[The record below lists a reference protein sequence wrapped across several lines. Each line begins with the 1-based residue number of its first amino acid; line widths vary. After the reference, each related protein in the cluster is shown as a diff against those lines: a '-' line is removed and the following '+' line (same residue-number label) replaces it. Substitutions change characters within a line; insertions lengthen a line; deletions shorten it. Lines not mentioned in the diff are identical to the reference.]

1 MFIEHLLMFDGV
13 SAEKVIDIPL
23 DARFARRFGNPYAVT
38 HRADIHGSLLDGCK
52 ALPEL
57 IELRTSARV
66 TGFEQDGSKAVKTE
80 KGDIEGAALVAA
92 DGGRSVIRER
102 IVGDPLPPVTGHMCY
117 RAVLNIGEVPKELR
131 LPAATLWA
139 GHNAHIVHYSLR
151 GWKLFNLVATVIGKH
166 TSGGHN
172 ELATPQEALPFF
184 AHYCDQVMKLMRT
197 PKEFRRWMLL
207 YRQPVD
213 NWTQG
218 RVALGDAAHFMLQYM
233 AQGAAMAME
242 DAVAL
247 GVAAEEAGGDFPA
260 GVPRV
265 SGHAHRARF
274 AGAAL
279 RQHARRH
286 DLPRA
291 RWPRAPGAQRH
302 LPRPPAERYYDALE
316 WVFSAPEY
324 VRNFNAKQVRADL
337 RARTNPAKLH
347 RAHQLARQDLER
359 AQRSRLAGRH
369 RAKERRA
376 AGEHRLRAER
386 ARFQDVH
393 AAAHA
398 AVEQHGHAVSYRARD
413 RRQRIQGRGGAIELP
428 AAVVGHDDTVAADGR
443 CALGVVRALHAFEEQ
458 LPGHWLR
465 SA

>member
-1 MFIEHLLMFDGV
+1 MKAKNEKPVIVAGGGIGGLAAALALARKGFRSIVLEQASLFGEIGAGIQIAPNAWHALDALGVGGLVKKEAVFIEHLLMFDGV

-66 TGFEQDGSKAVKTE
+66 TGFEQDGSKVRVRTE

-139 GHNAHIVHYSLR
+139 GHNTHIVHYPLR

-218 RVALGDAAHFMLQYM
+218 RVALLGDAAHFMLQYM

-247 GVAAEEAGGDFPA
+247 GVAAEEAGGDFPQA
-260 GVPRV
+260 FRAYQDMRIVRASRVQLSANTLVGMIFHVPDGLERLV
-265 SGHAHRARF
+265 RNDIYRGRS
-274 AGAAL
+274 
-279 RQHARRH
+279 
-286 DLPRA
+286 
-291 RWPRAPGAQRH
+291 
-302 LPRPPAERYYDALE
+302 AERYYDALE

-324 VRNFNAKQVRADL
+324 VRNFNAKRGAVRSPRSNEPRKAASRAPARSTGS
-337 RARTNPAKLH
+337 RARAALPA
-347 RAHQLARQDLER
+347 
-359 AQRSRLAGRH
+359 
-369 RAKERRA
+369 RRPP
-376 AGEHRLRAER
+376 
-386 ARFQDVH
+386 
-393 AAAHA
+393 
-398 AVEQHGHAVSYRARD
+398 S
-413 RRQRIQGRGGAIELP
+413 RQRASRGR
-428 AAVVGHDDTVAADGR
+428 
-443 CALGVVRALHAFEEQ
+443 
-458 LPGHWLR
+458 
-465 SA
+465 

>member
-1 MFIEHLLMFDGV
+1 MKAKNEKPVIVAGGGIGGLAAALALARKGFRSIVLEQASLFGEIGAGIQIAPNAWHALDALGVGGLVKKEAVFIEHLLMFDGV

-66 TGFEQDGSKAVKTE
+66 TGFEQDASKVRVRTE

-139 GHNAHIVHYSLR
+139 GHNTHIVHYPLR

-218 RVALGDAAHFMLQYM
+218 RVALLGDAAHFMLQYM

-247 GVAAEEAGGDFPA
+247 GVAAEEAGGDFPQA
-260 GVPRV
+260 FRAYQDMRIVRASRVQLSANTLVGMIFHVPDGLERLV
-265 SGHAHRARF
+265 RNDIYRGRS
-274 AGAAL
+274 
-279 RQHARRH
+279 
-286 DLPRA
+286 
-291 RWPRAPGAQRH
+291 
-302 LPRPPAERYYDALE
+302 AERYYDALE

-324 VRNFNAKQVRADL
+324 VRNFNAKRGAVRSPRSNEPRKAASSAPARSTGS
-337 RARTNPAKLH
+337 RARAALPA
-347 RAHQLARQDLER
+347 
-359 AQRSRLAGRH
+359 
-369 RAKERRA
+369 RRPP
-376 AGEHRLRAER
+376 
-386 ARFQDVH
+386 
-393 AAAHA
+393 
-398 AVEQHGHAVSYRARD
+398 S
-413 RRQRIQGRGGAIELP
+413 RQRASRGR
-428 AAVVGHDDTVAADGR
+428 
-443 CALGVVRALHAFEEQ
+443 
-458 LPGHWLR
+458 
-465 SA
+465 

>member
-1 MFIEHLLMFDGV
+1 MKAKNEKPVIVAGGGIGGLAAALALARKGFRSIVLEQASLFGEIGAGIQIAPNAWHALDALGVGGLVKKEAVFIERLLMFDGV

-66 TGFEQDGSKAVKTE
+66 TGFEQDGSKVRVKTE

-139 GHNAHIVHYSLR
+139 GHNTHIVHYPLR

-166 TSGGHN
+166 TGGGHN

-218 RVALGDAAHFMLQYM
+218 RVALLGDAAHFMLQYM

-247 GVAAEEAGGDFPA
+247 GVAAEEAGGDFPQA
-260 GVPRV
+260 FRAYQDMRIVRASRVQLSANTLVGMIFHVPDGLERLV
-265 SGHAHRARF
+265 RNDIYRGRS
-274 AGAAL
+274 
-279 RQHARRH
+279 
-286 DLPRA
+286 
-291 RWPRAPGAQRH
+291 
-302 LPRPPAERYYDALE
+302 AERYYDALE
-316 WVFSAPEY
+316 WVFSAPDY
-324 VRNFNAKQVRADL
+324 VRNFNAKRGAVRSPRSNEPRKAASRASARSTGS
-337 RARTNPAKLH
+337 RARAALPA
-347 RAHQLARQDLER
+347 
-359 AQRSRLAGRH
+359 
-369 RAKERRA
+369 RRPP
-376 AGEHRLRAER
+376 
-386 ARFQDVH
+386 
-393 AAAHA
+393 
-398 AVEQHGHAVSYRARD
+398 S
-413 RRQRIQGRGGAIELP
+413 RQRASRGR
-428 AAVVGHDDTVAADGR
+428 
-443 CALGVVRALHAFEEQ
+443 
-458 LPGHWLR
+458 
-465 SA
+465 

>member
-1 MFIEHLLMFDGV
+1 MK
-13 SAEKVIDIPL
+13 AKNEKPVIVAGGGIGGLAAALALARKGFRSIVLEQASLFGEIGAGIQIAPNAWHAL

-66 TGFEQDGSKAVKTE
+66 TGFEQDGSKVRVKTE

-117 RAVLNIGEVPKELR
+117 RAVLNIGEVPREFR

-139 GHNAHIVHYSLR
+139 GHNTHIVHYPLR

-218 RVALGDAAHFMLQYM
+218 RVALLGDAAHFMLQYM

-247 GVAAEEAGGDFPA
+247 GVAVEEAGGDFPQA
-260 GVPRV
+260 FRAYQDMRIVRASRVQLSANTLVGMIFHVPDGLERLV
-265 SGHAHRARF
+265 RNDIYRGRS
-274 AGAAL
+274 
-279 RQHARRH
+279 
-286 DLPRA
+286 
-291 RWPRAPGAQRH
+291 
-302 LPRPPAERYYDALE
+302 AERYYDALE
-316 WVFSAPEY
+316 WIFSAPDY
-324 VRNFNAKQVRADL
+324 VRDFNKTAGAGQSRRPSEPRKAASRAPARSTGS
-337 RARTNPAKLH
+337 RARAALPA
-347 RAHQLARQDLER
+347 
-359 AQRSRLAGRH
+359 
-369 RAKERRA
+369 RRPP
-376 AGEHRLRAER
+376 
-386 ARFQDVH
+386 
-393 AAAHA
+393 
-398 AVEQHGHAVSYRARD
+398 S
-413 RRQRIQGRGGAIELP
+413 RQRASRGR
-428 AAVVGHDDTVAADGR
+428 
-443 CALGVVRALHAFEEQ
+443 
-458 LPGHWLR
+458 
-465 SA
+465 

>member
-1 MFIEHLLMFDGV
+1 MKAKNEKPVIVAGGGIGGLAAALALARKGFRSIVLEQASLFGEIGAGIQIAPNAWHALDALGVGGLVKKEAVFIEHLLMFDGV

-66 TGFEQDGSKAVKTE
+66 TGFEQDGSKVRVKTE
-80 KGDIEGAALVAA
+80 NGDIEGAALVAA

-139 GHNAHIVHYSLR
+139 GHNTHIVHYPLR

-218 RVALGDAAHFMLQYM
+218 RVALLGDAAHFMLQYM

-247 GVAAEEAGGDFPA
+247 GVAAEEAGGDFPQA
-260 GVPRV
+260 FRAYQDMRIVRASRVQLSANTLVGMIFHVPDGLERLV
-265 SGHAHRARF
+265 RNDIYRGRS
-274 AGAAL
+274 
-279 RQHARRH
+279 
-286 DLPRA
+286 
-291 RWPRAPGAQRH
+291 
-302 LPRPPAERYYDALE
+302 AERYYDALE

-324 VRNFNAKQVRADL
+324 VRNFNAKRGAVRSPRSNEPRKAAS
-337 RARTNPAKLH
+337 RARARSTGS
-347 RAHQLARQDLER
+347 RA
-359 AQRSRLAGRH
+359 
-369 RAKERRA
+369 RA
-376 AGEHRLRAER
+376 ALP
-386 ARFQDVH
+386 ARRPP
-393 AAAHA
+393 
-398 AVEQHGHAVSYRARD
+398 S
-413 RRQRIQGRGGAIELP
+413 RQRASRGR
-428 AAVVGHDDTVAADGR
+428 
-443 CALGVVRALHAFEEQ
+443 
-458 LPGHWLR
+458 
-465 SA
+465 